1 MGTILVVD
9 DSPVIRRVLSVTFE
23 RNGYEVEA
31 AEDGEEALSI
41 MEDVDFDIIYSDIRM
56 PNMDGI
62 ALLQEIRKS
71 YSSTELPV
79 IMLTAVGEEKD
90 RERALKHGANAILT
104 KPSSSHEIIATL
116 QKYIVER
123 TL

>member
-41 MEDVDFDIIYSDIRM
+41 MEDVDIDIIYSDIRM

-62 ALLQEIRKS
+62 TLLQEIRKT
-71 YSSTELPV
+71 YSSIELPV

-90 RERALKHGANAILT
+90 RESALKHGANAILT

-116 QKYIVER
+116 QKYVVER